1 LESKILVQA
10 AEQVV
15 PEVALI
21 KCRSRF
27 FMDAEKVKKEKYL
40 PNAAHFSHH
49 NLTSIAFTCYL
60 WILSVGERR

>member
-21 KCRSRF
+21 KCRF

-49 NLTSIAFTCYL
+49 NLTSIAFTSYL